1 MGSWGASGV
10 FLTLAEL
17 NDMKR
22 NRVSSSHVI
31 STCHLQLIVRGSCTF
46 LTVFELCQGIYAY
59 PVLMMMSQVN
69 EVAGGSKGLRKS
81 TEQ

>member
-46 LTVFELCQGIYAY
+46 LTVFELC
-59 PVLMMMSQVN
+59 
-69 EVAGGSKGLRKS
+69 
-81 TEQ
+81 